1 MARKVR
7 VTKVPASKGGGLN
20 QNEAPIKFDF
30 QAFPGSAPDVTVK
43 NTLGPT
49 SRENANV
56 EAEKGEVV
64 ITNFMKDGIPEMYT
78 IGGKPHHS
86 GGTPLNLPNSS
97 FIFSKDK
104 NLKIQDP
111 NILQMFGKNKS
122 GKGKKSYTPADIAK
136 QYKLNEYRKV
146 LADPESTQMQRDTA
160 ERMIQNYTN
169 KLGALAM
176 VQESQKGFPDGIPA
190 LAMGYLQNTGINPE
204 ELMQP
209 NLGQGGQNA
218 PMFQVGGE
226 FKPHMMYDPNT
237 GASVMANNY
246 MDHVHL
252 SNMGYTQ
259 KKQTG
264 GPIDN
269 MDYSDYLKMDL
280 MRLKQKKADM
290 SNQMYYQRQG
300 SIAPWFTGPDMS
312 MSEVRASEQELR
324 DHWADLS
331 PEQKE
336 MYRWLRDNITTQSG
350 QVQNKVEQLKQERY
364 QQVEKNPDGTVKMQ
378 EGGQTGRQYI
388 LDRRGIPL
396 NYRYASYTGVNPDV
410 QDDQGN
416 PGYFANYSKPIG
428 PTTSFDGF
436 DFTADSSD
444 HAYFDASLE
453 GDYRAVFVP
462 EGEDDPYAQYVT
474 GSQYGKD
481 SRIKNKFMK
490 RMQYGGQAGG
500 GQGATT
506 GGQPKTDRPTK
517 VQNIPDDAVKWDESA
532 EGYDETQ
539 IQPGDYIKKS
549 DGKWYRVSGYK
560 ASPYTYD
567 FEDSRLVGEAGDLQE
582 PYGRLEQMLL
592 DPNNQE
598 FRDAWLKGYREELKN
613 TKPVKKTGLTQEHI
627 NQALQMTDDEI
638 IQNFLNMEKQ
648 IMGVNASGIGGK
660 GMDPE
665 DSWDHNRAN
674 YVDTV
679 TKLGFEPLDIP
690 DQAAFQASYI
700 TLNNMSKDPQYKD
713 QLEDFRM
720 AQEGRDDEDVSGLRT
735 GSISQVDGWV
745 GNTTIGQA
753 ALYKPVEKELQID
766 EVDWQDV
773 PEPLETPTLQGTPPE
788 QYAPWWLQ
796 DIIKTAG
803 AAGDFARIKK
813 HMPWQATPG
822 VYLPTPTFYDPTREL
837 AANAEQ
843 ANIASQA
850 AGVFAGP
857 QAMGARS
864 SAIQGQAAKNV
875 ADIMGRYNNMNVQT
889 ANQFEMN
896 KSQILNQA
904 SLNKANLAT
913 QLYDKNVIA
922 NQQFDNAKNQAR
934 QQMRQ
939 AYIDAI
945 TNRAEAQV
953 MNQLYPQYNI
963 DPSTGGF
970 MSFTKGRPLT
980 PTNSNQAG
988 LMDLFQDYKNMN
1000 PGVSDDVIYKMAAA
1014 DMGVPANSGAP
1025 GVDPSFFANY
1035 ANMMG
1040 G

>member
-7 VTKVPASKGGGLN
+7 VTKVPLSKGGGLN
-20 QNEAPIKFDF
+20 QNEAPIKFDYK
-30 QAFPGSAPDVTVK
+30 AFPGSEPDVTVK

-49 SRENANV
+49 TRENANV

-64 ITNFMKDGIPEMYT
+64 VTNFMKDGIPEMYM

-104 NLKIQDP
+104 KLKVTDP

-122 GKGKKSYTPADIAK
+122 GKGKKSYTPADLAK
-136 QYKLNEYRKV
+136 QYKLNDYRKV
-146 LADPESTQMQRDTA
+146 LADPESTQMERDTA

-176 VQESQKGFPDGIPA
+176 VQESQKGFPEGIPA
-190 LAMGYLQNTGINPE
+190 IAMGYLENTGINPE

-209 NLGQGGQNA
+209 NAAQGGGGA
-218 PMFQVGGE
+218 FSFQVGGE
-226 FKPHMMYDPNT
+226 FKPHMMYDPKT
-237 GASVMANNY
+237 GASAMASNY
-246 MDHVHL
+246 MDHIQL
-252 SNMGYTQ
+252 TNMGYTH

-269 MDYSDYLKMDL
+269 MSYSDYQNMDI
-280 MRLKQKKADM
+280 MRLKQKIAGDTDM
-290 SNQMYYQRQG
+290 MYNMRQG
-300 SIAPWFTGPDMS
+300 AAFPWLTGPDVS
-312 MSEVRASEQELR
+312 LIDVNRTERELQE
-324 DHWADLS
+324 HWQTLT

-336 MYRWLRDNITTQSG
+336 MYRWLRDNMTTQSG
-350 QVQNKVEQLKQERY
+350 QISNKI
-364 QQVEKNPDGTVKMQ
+364 QQVKSDFYNSLEKNPDGSVKRQ

-388 LDRRGIPL
+388 LDRRGVPL

-436 DFTADSSD
+436 DFTAESSD
-444 HAYFDASLE
+444 HAYFDTSLE

-462 EGEDDPYAQYVT
+462 EGEEDPYAQYVT

-481 SRIKNKFMK
+481 SRIKSKFMK

-500 GQGATT
+500 DQNTT
-506 GGQPKTDRPTK
+506 GGQPETGRPTK
-517 VQNIPDDAVKWDESA
+517 VQNIPEGAVKWDETG

-539 IQPGDYIKKS
+539 IQPGDYVKKA
-549 DGKWYRVSGYK
+549 DGKWYQVTGYK
-560 ASPYTYD
+560 AAPYTYG
-567 FEDSRLVGEAGDLQE
+567 FEDTRLVGEAGDLQE
-582 PYGRLEQMLL
+582 AYGRLEQMLL
-592 DPNNQE
+592 DPNNEE
-598 FRDAWLKGYREELKN
+598 FRKAWLDGYRNELKN
-613 TKPVKKTGLTQEHI
+613 TKPVRKTGLTQGDI
-627 NQALQMTDDEI
+627 DAALNMTDDEI
-638 IQNFLNMEKQ
+638 INNFLEMEKQ
-648 IMGVNASGIGGK
+648 IMSVNASGIGGK

-665 DSWDHNRAN
+665 DSWDHDRSN

-679 TKLGFEPLDIP
+679 TKLGFNPLDITHQAGF
-690 DQAAFQASYI
+690 QAAYI

-713 QLEDFRM
+713 QLQDFRM
-720 AQEGRDDEDVSGLRT
+720 AQEGRDDEDVAGLRT

-822 VYLPTPTFYDPTREL
+822 VHLPTPTFYDPTREL

-843 ANIASQA
+843 AAIAQQA

-896 KSQILNQA
+896 KASILNQA

-934 QQMRQ
+934 QEMRQ

-970 MSFTKGRPLT
+970 MHFTQGRDLN
-980 PTNSNQAG
+980 PTSSNQAG
-988 LMDLFQDYKNMN
+988 LMDLFQEYKSMN
-1000 PGVSDDVIYKMAAA
+1000 PGVADDVIYKMAAA
-1014 DMGVPANSGAP
+1014 DMGVPANSGVP